1 MKHPDTGNKLDGVKS
16 VNIVGI
22 NVVVW
27 PGMWRDTG
35 AINMG
40 TDLLIIFLVCL
51 PACLA
56 GHAWNYDLKVR

>member
-16 VNIVGI
+16 VNIVDI
-22 NVVVW
+22 NVLW

-35 AINMG
+35 TINMG
-40 TDLLIIFLVCL
+40 TDLLIIFLFCL